1 MTQLAAR
8 PDPLQTR
15 PMDSSP
21 EPDQTL
27 QLVHR
32 AQAGDREALD
42 ALFARYEDRVRAI
55 VRMRLGR
62 RLRQRVESGDIL
74 QNTFMAALEGLD
86 RFEVRNEASFI
97 AWLSR
102 IAEYQ
107 IRDAADFHRAAKRDL
122 DREQMLPPGPEELG
136 RLSEQGEHAP
146 AAEALADDAEQRSLV
161 EDCVAGLPE
170 PQRELIILR
179 DYVGAAWK
187 QIAEETGCPSADAA
201 RMRHAT
207 AMVALAK
214 SLRTA
219 QRP

>member
-1 MTQLAAR
+1 M
-8 PDPLQTR
+8 DPE
-15 PMDSSP
+15 
-21 EPDQTL
+21 EPDKTL
-27 QLVHR
+27 ALVHR
-32 AQAGDREALD
+32 AQEGDRDALD
-42 ALFARYEDRVRAI
+42 KLFARYEDRVRAI

-62 RLRQRVESGDIL
+62 VLRQRIESGDIL
-74 QNTFMAALEGLD
+74 QNTFMAALEGLE

-122 DREQMLPPGPEELG
+122 EREQLLPPGPSEMG
-136 RLSEQGEHAP
+136 RLAEERLHAP
-146 AAEALADDAEQRSLV
+146 AAEAVADEAEQRSLV

-170 PQRELIILR
+170 AQRELIILR

-214 SLRTA
+214 ALRGV
-219 QRP
+219 QRA